1 MIEKYKFIILPPDGY
16 QTTMFD
22 RFVEARH
29 YIQTVFDV
37 AIKIGVPKENILVKY
52 RTAHQK
58 NNFPTDQKSIVG
70 YGSLLDYCST
80 NTIVIGGPGSGM
92 VECLTNEIR
101 YFLYWNFRLYQHN
114 RFLSATSLSKLI
126 ETFYIAT
133 SVKELHDNI
142 LHNKIFKPNFSN
154 KNLLH
159 NDAQTLAQIVVQILN
174 YSALE

>member
-58 NNFPTDQKSIVG
+58 NNFPKKSSMRKIG
-70 YGSLLDYCST
+70 KTERPHPIGRQQELYSTSTTTHTLQQPTHQFLPSLLLLLPYLAIFS
-80 NTIVIGGPGSGM
+80 
-92 VECLTNEIR
+92 
-101 YFLYWNFRLYQHN
+101 N
-114 RFLSATSLSKLI
+114 RRGRRKTVQFPTSLF
-126 ETFYIAT
+126 TFSMHI
-133 SVKELHDNI
+133 
-142 LHNKIFKPNFSN
+142 
-154 KNLLH
+154 
-159 NDAQTLAQIVVQILN
+159 
-174 YSALE
+174 